1 MLLSRFIYICHFGN
15 LIRII
20 HIIFDLP
27 NILKSYVIPFLFSYL
42 IDLLRMSNQNNDL
55 NKNDDQEDQ
64 NYEDDNIEVIELN
77 YDGEED
83 DVCNS
88 LSQFEALRRDKNSP
102 AREEIKF

>member
-1 MLLSRFIYICHFGN
+1 MNF
-15 LIRII
+15 LIN
-20 HIIFDLP
+20 F
-27 NILKSYVIPFLFSYL
+27 LKSFLFSYL

-83 DVCNS
+83 DEGISTRIEKKV
-88 LSQFEALRRDKNSP
+88 
-102 AREEIKF
+102 